1 MKIGLG
7 VKQVFVKEI
16 RELARDRRVLQASI
30 VMPIFIIAIFVMI
43 MGVIQQS
50 VVEKKAIEV
59 AVVQGKQTD
68 GLKLPG
74 QEFEFN
80 TTPVNTWSE
89 GMKLLREK
97 EVQAVLDGTNI
108 NDETLSSA
116 SAYAKVG
123 FSSDDSLSPIAVGLI
138 REVIAAQNKLS
149 VKAKLEANGVDQ
161 SFAEPIKIEVEN
173 ISKEKGMS
181 GSNIISLLPYLI
193 ILWAFYGGMSIVSD
207 LVAGEKERGTMETL
221 LVSPVRRAAVALGKI
236 FALMVVCFVSSLT
249 TLVAVFAV
257 AKLNLPMTQALFPS
271 GLSVQFV
278 DVLAAL
284 ILLVSLVSFFAT
296 MLVSIC
302 AYSRNI
308 REAQT
313 YLGLLSFVIILP
325 AIFSQIIGFTGM
337 ERAVWV
343 QWTPILNT
351 AVLLKSLISGEG
363 HYAFLGPAL
372 LENFILAAIFLRLS
386 IQLFRREEIVL
397 RV

>member
-1 MKIGLG
+1 MKIGYG
-7 VKQVFVKEI
+7 VKQVFLKEI

-30 VMPIFIIAIFVMI
+30 VMPVFIIAIFVMI
-43 MGVIQQS
+43 MGVIQES
-50 VVEKKAIEV
+50 VVERKAVEI
-59 AVVQGKQTD
+59 AVVGSEKF
-68 GLKLPG
+68 GSVNLPG
-74 QEFEFN
+74 MEYEIN
-80 TTPVNTWSE
+80 STPVVSWEE
-89 GMKLLREK
+89 GLKLLREK
-97 EVQAVLDGTNI
+97 EVQAVLDTTYI
-108 NDETLSSA
+108 NEKTLA
-116 SAYAKVG
+116 NANARAKIG
-123 FSSDDSLSPIAVGLI
+123 YSSDDALSPVAIGVIKQSIAHQNNI
-138 REVIAAQNKLS
+138 EVKKKLTHF
-149 VKAKLEANGVDQ
+149 KVDE
-161 SFAEPIKIEVEN
+161 SFAEPIKIDEVN
-173 ISKEKGMS
+173 FSKDKAPS

-236 FALMVVCFVSSLT
+236 FSLMVVCFVSSLT

-257 AKLNLPMTQALFPS
+257 AKLNLPMTKTLFPS
-271 GLSVQFV
+271 GLSVQFI

-284 ILLVSLVSFFAT
+284 ILLISLVSFFAT

-337 ERAVWV
+337 ERALWV

-372 LENFILAAIFLRLS
+372 LENFAFAAIFLRLS